1 MVPAEYS
8 VKKQIVRIE
17 LFAHTIRVAYRQFD
31 IGTIKEEEDPS
42 NRAFC
47 AVVVVNDS
55 SANRTTGSSFTPEN
69 KSAREFLDRIYRIYE
84 MGGDMNLTLV
94 PWILSLH
101 ASCAIPMRNQH
112 QVPATVCFG

>member
-1 MVPAEYS
+1 MLRPAEYS

-55 SANRTTGSSFTPEN
+55 SANRSSGF
-69 KSAREFLDRIYRIYE
+69 S
-84 MGGDMNLTLV
+84 LV
-94 PWILSLH
+94 KRGKEPRRKDGERSWLH
-101 ASCAIPMRNQH
+101 WELC
-112 QVPATVCFG
+112 